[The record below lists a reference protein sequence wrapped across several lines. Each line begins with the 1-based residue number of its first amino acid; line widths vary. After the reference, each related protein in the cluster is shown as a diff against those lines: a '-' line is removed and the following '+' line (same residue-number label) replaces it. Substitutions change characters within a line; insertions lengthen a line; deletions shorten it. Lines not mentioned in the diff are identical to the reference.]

1 MPDTVVPENAI
12 GTAII
17 ELIGLGFSG
26 HVRDVALIP
35 AIISRV
41 FQSRA
46 DLQIEILACA
56 WRIIHSA
63 GFWIFG

>member
-1 MPDTVVPENAI
+1 MVPENAI

-17 ELIGLGFSG
+17 ELIGLGFWG

-46 DLQIEILACA
+46 DLQIA
-56 WRIIHSA
+56 
-63 GFWIFG
+63 